1 MESLRRRPAA
11 KFFYSPITGIILF
24 VVLILVGQG
33 VYKVY
38 LKYSR
43 SKQEYQSAQRQ
54 LDAVRT
60 RREELTR
67 RVDRLKTEKGIEE
80 EYRRNFNVAA
90 PGEVLIVFPED
101 QNKSAPGVIA
111 EKSWWQKLKELF

>member
-1 MESLRRRPAA
+1 MKSLRRRPAA
-11 KFFYSPITGIILF
+11 KFFYSPVTGIVLLIL
-24 VVLILVGQG
+24 LILVGQG
-33 VYKVY
+33 VYKVFQ
-38 LKYSR
+38 KYTR
-43 SKQEYQSAQRQ
+43 SKQEYQSAERQ
-54 LDAVRT
+54 LEAVRT

-101 QNKSAPGVIA
+101 QNKQVLDVST
-111 EKSWWQKLKELF
+111 EKGWWQKLKDLF